1 MDNIIIVGDIMCATL
16 WGVLFGM
23 NTNRPGIIKWL
34 DAAGAILA
42 AGSAIFGVLGI

>member
-23 NTNRPGIIKWL
+23 NTNRPGIIKWVY
-34 DAAGAILA
+34 A
-42 AGSAIFGVLGI
+42 AGSILATGGAIFGVLGI